1 LDSPTPAQD
10 RKGSANRR
18 PKKRR
23 GAGRLPDLLYHAC
36 SVKHAGLAK
45 VRGELKA
52 GKGNAVFLSSNESRT
67 WRIAHRLRHEPMVI
81 VVDVR
86 RAVRDGVRFR
96 RGKNGLYLADSL
108 PFSCLISMHEGFK
121 EQHSAGG
128 FLVRQGE
135 NGMELCLVACR
146 RRSGKSWEIAKG
158 KMEAGETPAATAI
171 RELQEEMGFEADV
184 SVVEALGMV
193 RYVFTTPN
201 KEIRLKAM
209 HLFLLKATPCPESF
223 SPANDE
229 GIVEVAWLPVS
240 EARARVFHSSLRP
253 VLRELDRRFGSQ
265 GKQGAENST
274 KG

>member
-1 LDSPTPAQD
+1 MDSRTPAKK

-18 PKKRR
+18 SKKRR
-23 GAGRLPDLLYHAC
+23 GAGRLPDLLFHAC
-36 SVKHAGLAK
+36 TVKYARQAK
-45 VRGELKA
+45 LRGELNA
-52 GKGNAVFLSSNESRT
+52 GKGNSVFLCADESRT
-67 WRIAHRLRHEPMVI
+67 WRIAHRLRHEPTVI

-86 RAVRDGVRFR
+86 RAIRDGVVFSM
-96 RGKNGLYLADSL
+96 GKNGLYLADAL
-108 PFSCLISMHEGFK
+108 PFSCLISMHDGFA

-135 NGMELCLVACR
+135 QGMELCLVACR

-158 KMEAGETPAATAI
+158 KMEAGETPAGTAI
-171 RELQEEMGFEADV
+171 RELQEEMGFSADIK
-184 SVVEALGMV
+184 VVEALGMV
-193 RYVFTTPN
+193 RYMFTTPK

-209 HLFLLKATPCPESF
+209 HLFLLEATPSPESF

-253 VLRELDRRFGSQ
+253 VLKELDRRFGTRNRPAK
-265 GKQGAENST
+265 KQSGR
-274 KG
+274 